1 MKLAAR
7 IAVPLVA
14 VAALTGCAHSPS
26 TAAIVG
32 DKVISEA
39 EVTEIVDSCKA
50 TGIKSNR
57 LGIVSLM
64 VFGEI
69 FEGAAQR
76 LGESFDDAALQV
88 MKRDPQLAP
97 LVGTPCAKPFKNGFR
112 MEIGKKVLDPGSV
125 KASLPSVEINPRYGA
140 WDPEK
145 GIDPRGGAWDPE
157 KAFDPMGGS
166 MSVEVES

>member
-1 MKLAAR
+1 MKLATR

-14 VAALTGCAHSPS
+14 VAALTGCAHNPS

-32 DKVISEA
+32 DRVISDA
-39 EVTEIVDSCKA
+39 ELTEIVDSCRAEGLKP
-50 TGIKSNR
+50 NR
-57 LGIVSLM
+57 SKVVSLM

-76 LGESFDDAALQV
+76 LGESLDDAALQA

-97 LVGTPCAKPFKNGFR
+97 LVGTPCEKPFKNGFR

-140 WDPEK
+140 WDPEQ
-145 GIDPRGGAWDPE
+145 G
-157 KAFDPMGGS
+157 FDPMGGS
-166 MSVEVES
+166 ISVEAES